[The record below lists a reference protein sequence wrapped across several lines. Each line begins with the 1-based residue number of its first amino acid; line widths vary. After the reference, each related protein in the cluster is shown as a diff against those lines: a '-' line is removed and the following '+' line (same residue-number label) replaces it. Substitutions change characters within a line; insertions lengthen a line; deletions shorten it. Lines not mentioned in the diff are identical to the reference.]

1 MEMMK
6 PNASAMKWVRENQEE
21 LKRYGG
27 KWVAVGAKGVYETG
41 DNYDE
46 IMRKLKK
53 AGAIYPLVFEVRPGF
68 KEA

>member
-1 MEMMK
+1 MK
-6 PNASAMKWVRENQEE
+6 PNASAVKWVRDNQEE

-46 IMRKLKK
+46 LWAKLRKQK
-53 AGAIYPLVFEVRPGF
+53 ASYPLVFEVRPGF
-68 KEA
+68 QEA